1 MTGHSTTDFTTD
13 FTVDFPLGADNRGRT
28 ARSDNPTHI
37 RHLIESVLFTS
48 PGERVNRPT
57 FGSGLLQ
64 MVFEP
69 AGEVV
74 AAAVAATVQGNLH
87 EWVGELIEV
96 QRVEVTSV
104 DSTLSVTVAY
114 VVRRTGES
122 RLDLFERTV

>member
-1 MTGHSTTDFTTD
+1 MSDLTSHGLN
-13 FTVDFPLGADNRGRT
+13 VDFPLRADGRGRT
-28 ARSDNPTHI
+28 AQSSDPAHI
-37 RHLIESVLFTS
+37 RHLIESVLFTN

-69 AGEVV
+69 TSEVV
-74 AAAVAATVQGNLH
+74 AAAVQATVQGNLH
-87 EWVGELIEV
+87 EWLGELIEV
-96 QRVEVTSV
+96 QRVEATSV
-104 DSTLSVTVAY
+104 DATLSVTVAY